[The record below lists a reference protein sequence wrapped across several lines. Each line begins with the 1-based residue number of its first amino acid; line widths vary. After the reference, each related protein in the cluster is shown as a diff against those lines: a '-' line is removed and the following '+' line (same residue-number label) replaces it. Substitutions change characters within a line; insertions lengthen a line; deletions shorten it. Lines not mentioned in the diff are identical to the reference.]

1 MGFHSENKT
10 TDFVCHG
17 DILYAADAK
26 KMEVFEDSWIV
37 VIDGRVEG
45 IYDKLPEKYNGMPVK
60 DYKRGLIIPAFS
72 DLHIHASQFVQ
83 RGIGMDKLLFDWL
96 NDYTF
101 PQEARFASMDYA
113 KPVYDAVVRELIRH
127 GTFHASLFTT
137 IHYDAS
143 DYLFRAM
150 EAKGLYGY
158 VGKVNMDM
166 NSPEY
171 LCETTEESLR
181 ETERFLSEHQGT
193 RTVKPILTPRFAP
206 TCSEPLMKGLGEL
219 ARKYHCGLQTHLV
232 ESIAEV
238 KWTLEL
244 FPDYG
249 SDAEIYERNGLLEY
263 GPSIFA
269 HFIFPSQ
276 ADMDIVRKA
285 GSMTV
290 HCPDATTSV
299 TAGIMPVKAL
309 HDKEIPICMGTDIGA
324 GQSTAVYRQVARA
337 VQLSKLKEFYEPE
350 ENERI
355 TFTQAF
361 YMATKA
367 GGSCFDHVGSLEKG
381 YRFNA
386 LVVDHL
392 EDDGFTLTPAER
404 AERFCYAGDDRN
416 IVARFIDGNEI
427 VVPE

>member
-1 MGFHSENKT
+1 METKK
-10 TDFVCHG
+10 DFVCHG
-17 DILYAADAK
+17 DILYAANAERL
-26 KMEVFEDSWIV
+26 EVFSDSWLV
-37 VIDGRVEG
+37 VMDGRVEG
-45 IYDKLPEKYNGMPVK
+45 IYEQLPEKYSNMPLK
-60 DYKRGLIIPAFS
+60 DYGRGLIIPAFS

-113 KPVYDAVVRELIRH
+113 KPVYDAVIKELIRH

-143 DYLFRAM
+143 DYLFKAM
-150 EAKGLYGY
+150 EEKGLYGY

-171 LCETTEESLR
+171 LCETTEESLK
-181 ETERFLSEHQGT
+181 ETERFLAEHQGT

-206 TCSEPLMKGLGEL
+206 TCSEPLMKGLGAL
-219 ARKYHCGLQTHLV
+219 AKKYHCGLQTHLV
-232 ESIAEV
+232 ESLAEV

-249 SDAEIYERNGLLEY
+249 SDAEIYERNGMLEY

-276 ADMDIVRKA
+276 ADMDIVRRA
-285 GSMTV
+285 GSMMV

-309 HDKEIPICMGTDIGA
+309 HDKNIPISMGTDIGA

-386 LVVDHL
+386 LVLDNL

-427 VVPE
+427 VIPE

>member
-1 MGFHSENKT
+1 MA
-10 TDFVCHG
+10 DFVCHG
-17 DILYAADAK
+17 DILYSESIEK
-26 KMEVFEDSWIV
+26 LKVFEDSYLV
-37 VIDGRVEG
+37 VQDGFVEG
-45 IYDKLPEKYNGMPVK
+45 IYETLPEKFQGVEVK
-60 DYKRGLIIPAFS
+60 DYGRGLIIPAFS

-83 RGIGMDKLLFDWL
+83 RGVGMDKLLFDWL

-113 KPVYDAVVRELIRH
+113 KNVYDQVVTELLRQ

-143 DYLFRAM
+143 DYLFRAL
-150 EAKGLYGY
+150 ADKGMYAY

-171 LCETTEESLR
+171 LCETTEESLK
-181 ETERFLSEHQGT
+181 ETECFLAEHQGKG
-193 RTVKPILTPRFAP
+193 TVQPILTPRFAP

-219 ARKYHCGLQTHLV
+219 AAKYHCGLQTHLV
-232 ESIAEV
+232 ESQAEV

-249 SDAEIYERNGLLEY
+249 SDAEIYERNGLLEH

-269 HFIFPSQ
+269 HYIFPSQ
-276 ADMDIVRKA
+276 ADLDIIRKA
-285 GSMTV
+285 GSVTV
-290 HCPDATTSV
+290 HCPDATTNII
-299 TAGIMPVKAL
+299 AGIMPAKAL
-309 HDKEIPICMGTDIGA
+309 SEKGVPIAMGCDIGG
-324 GQSTAVYRQVARA
+324 GQHAAVYRQVARA

-350 ENERI
+350 GNGSI
-355 TFTQAF
+355 TFAQAF
-361 YMATKA
+361 HMATKA
-367 GGSCFDHVGSLEKG
+367 GGSVFDRAGSLEKG

-386 LVVDHL
+386 LVLDGL
-392 EDDGFTLTPAER
+392 EDEGFTLSPEER

-416 IVARFIDGNEI
+416 IIGRFIDGKEI
-427 VVPE
+427 ILP

>member
-1 MGFHSENKT
+1 MLEY
-10 TDFVCHG
+10 VCHG
-17 DILYAADAK
+17 DILYARDAR
-26 KMEVFEDSWIV
+26 ELNVFEDSYLV
-37 VIDGRVEG
+37 VQDGRVEG
-45 IYDKLPEKYNGMPVK
+45 IYEKLPEKFVGLELK
-60 DYKRGLIIPAFS
+60 DYKRGLIIPAFT

-101 PQEARFASMDYA
+101 PQEAKFASMDYA
-113 KPVYDAVVRELIRH
+113 KTVYDALVKELIRH
-127 GTFHASLFTT
+127 GTFHVSAFTT

-143 DYLFRAM
+143 DYLFRAL
-150 EAKGLYGY
+150 EKKGLYGY

-181 ETERFLSEHQGT
+181 ETERFLAEHQGAK
-193 RTVKPILTPRFAP
+193 TVKPILTPRFAP
-206 TCSEPLMKGLGEL
+206 TCSEPLMKGLGRL
-219 ARKYHCGLQTHLV
+219 AEKYQCGLQTHLV
-232 ESIAEV
+232 ESLAEV

-244 FPDYG
+244 FPDYS
-249 SDAEIYERNGLLEY
+249 SDAEIYERNGMLEY

-276 ADMDIVRKA
+276 ADMDIVRRA
-285 GSMTV
+285 GSMMV

-299 TAGIMPVKAL
+299 TAGIMPVKSL
-309 HDKEIPICMGTDIGA
+309 HEKEIPICMGTDVGA

-337 VQLSKLKEFYEPE
+337 VQMSKLKEFFEPE
-350 ENERI
+350 DNGRI
-355 TFTQAF
+355 TFEHAF
-361 YMATKA
+361 YMATRA
-367 GGSCFDHVGSLEKG
+367 GGSCFDKVGSLEKG

-386 LVVDHL
+386 LVIDGL
-392 EDDGFTLTPAER
+392 EDAVLKLSPQER

-416 IVARFIDGNEI
+416 IVARFIDGKEI
-427 VVPE
+427 SLD